1 MATDRR
7 IKVSGLAFILFCF
20 SLFLTAY
27 SSRNAGV
34 ASIGTAAISE
44 IQRPVQT
51 VLVTTFSAI
60 GSVWESYIGL
70 VGLRDRYNELE
81 RRYQNLEHDRAQML
95 ELQEENARLRELLS
109 AGEPI
114 ASSMLASR
122 VIAFDP
128 SNWIQAITIDKGSS
142 DGVQVGMAAITYEGV
157 VGQVSAVGL
166 TSAKVLLLTDH
177 SSGVEAVLQG
187 SRIRGIVEGAG
198 RRSLRWRFVLE
209 EDEVKPGDRLV
220 TSGMDGIYPPGL
232 FIGRVANVERNTAGM
247 FQQIDVSPAVNM
259 AKLEEVLLIK
269 NTRTTEKIEATRK
282 KK

>member
-1 MATDRR
+1 
-7 IKVSGLAFILFCF
+7 
-20 SLFLTAY
+20 
-27 SSRNAGV
+27 
-34 ASIGTAAISE
+34 
-44 IQRPVQT
+44 
-51 VLVTTFSAI
+51 
-60 GSVWESYIGL
+60 
-70 VGLRDRYNELE
+70 
-81 RRYQNLEHDRAQML
+81 ML

>member
-7 IKVSGLAFILFCF
+7 IKVSGLSFLLFCL

-27 SSRNAGV
+27 SSRNPGV
-34 ASIGTAAISE
+34 ASIGTAALSE
-44 IQRPVQT
+44 VQRPVQT

-60 GSVWESYIGL
+60 GSLWESYIGL
-70 VGLRDRYNELE
+70 VGLRDSYNELE
-81 RRYQNLEHDRAQML
+81 KRYQNLEHDRAQML
-95 ELQEENARLRELLS
+95 ELQEENKRLRELLS

-142 DGVQVGMAAITYEGV
+142 HGVQVGMAVITYEGV

-166 TSAKVLLLTDH
+166 TSSKVLLLTDH

-220 TSGMDGIYPPGL
+220 TSGMDGIYTPGL
-232 FIGRVANVERNTAGM
+232 FIGRVANVERNTSGM

-269 NTRTTEKIEATRK
+269 ATRTPEKIEAIRK